1 MKTTRRLLLS
11 ALLLAGGAALA
22 RYVGV
27 LTWDR
32 ARPARAGRADLTVM
46 TYNVNFALAHDRETR
61 DAIGSTD
68 ADVVLLQET
77 NDAWAGVIRARH
89 AGRYPHMRFAAP
101 GRMLAGG
108 LGVISRWPFEVTDVS
123 PSDGGFFIAWR
134 VLVHTPAGDV
144 QMLNVHLRPQVTD
157 DGSFV
162 RGHLV
167 TGPNRRRE
175 ITRHL
180 RALTPGIPA
189 VIAGDFNESERGD
202 AAQTALRRGMRSALG
217 MYAPG
222 AMTWRWPVGPWTV
235 RQRFD
240 HVMFDDRTFECLDA
254 RALLRGASDHLPVV
268 ARLRWRRASVWATRG
283 TDGGQGATARP

>member
-1 MKTTRRLLLS
+1 MKKPHRLLVAS

-22 RYVGV
+22 HYVGV
-27 LTWDR
+27 LTWER
-32 ARPARAGRADLTVM
+32 ARPARPGRGDLTVM
-46 TYNVNFALAHDRETR
+46 TYNVNFALADDRATR
-61 DAIGSTD
+61 DAIGASD

-77 NDAWAGVIRARH
+77 NDAWAAAIRAQH

-101 GRMLAGG
+101 GHMRAGG

-134 VLVHTPAGDV
+134 VLVHAPTGDV

-162 RGHLV
+162 RGHFS

-175 ITRHL
+175 IVRHL
-180 RALTPGIPA
+180 RTLQPGVP
-189 VIAGDFNESERGD
+189 VLVAGDFNEPERGD
-202 AAQTALRRGMRSALG
+202 AARAVRARGLRSALA

-222 AMTWRWPVGPWTV
+222 AMTWRWPVGPLTV

-240 HVMFDDRTFECLDA
+240 HVMFDDFAFECLDA
-254 RALLRGASDHLPVV
+254 RVLPLGSSDHLPVI
-268 ARLRWRRASVWATRG
+268 ARLRFRRGSIWALR
-283 TDGGQGATARP
+283 